1 MDKMITP
8 TMNKALIAGRFSKA
22 IGTYA
27 REAGIQQQIA
37 EKMTGLLKQHLASSP
52 PAKVVE
58 FGCGT
63 GSYSRL
69 LYEALQ
75 PEQLLLNDLCKEM
88 KACCTDLLRK
98 GATFLAGDAETLPI
112 PEDTELLTSC
122 STLQWFESPERFFR
136 RSSKHLS
143 AKGCLAF
150 TTFGPEN
157 MNEIRAVTGQG
168 LPYRS
173 LHELQT
179 ALAPYY
185 DIVHA
190 EEEQIR
196 RSFRTPMQ
204 VLLHLKETGVTGTGQ
219 HHWTRRELT
228 DFCNEYNRRFGNGSA
243 VHLTYHPIYLI
254 AIKKEQ

>member
-1 MDKMITP
+1 MDKTMTLN
-8 TMNKALIAGRFSKA
+8 MNKALIAGRFSKA

-37 EKMTGLLKQHLASSP
+37 EKMAGLLKLHLASSAP
-52 PAKVVE
+52 TKVVE

-63 GSYSRL
+63 GNYSRL
-69 LYEALQ
+69 LYQAFQ
-75 PEQLLLNDLCKEM
+75 PQLFLLNDLCKEM
-88 KACCTDLLRK
+88 KTCCTDLLDK
-98 GATFLAGDAETLPI
+98 GATFLAGDAETLPF
-112 PEDTELLTSC
+112 PKDTELLTSC
-122 STLQWFESPERFFR
+122 STLQWFDNPEGFFR
-136 RSSKHLS
+136 RSSNRLS

-150 TTFGPEN
+150 TTFGPDN
-157 MNEIRAVTGQG
+157 MNEIHAVTGKG

-179 ALAPYY
+179 ALAPFY

-190 EEEQIR
+190 EEERILR
-196 RSFRTPMQ
+196 NFSTPMQ

-219 HHWTRRELT
+219 HRWTRGELNS
-228 DFCNEYNRRFGNGSA
+228 FCETYARQFGNGLS
-243 VHLTYHPIYLI
+243 VHLTYHPIYII